1 MNLQSRSCSASA
13 RREDNAWR
21 RTVLRWL
28 KFNAVGAL
36 GIGVQLAGLL
46 TLKSG
51 FHLTYLPATALAVEV
66 TVLHNFL
73 WHERYTW
80 ADRVQTSVRKSLP
93 RLLRFNLT
101 TGVVS
106 IAGNLAL
113 MKLMVDLGHMNYLV
127 ANGVAIALCSLAN
140 FLVSEVWVFAQSQQQ
155 RARVPAPHKRFRP
168 GSMQSSAQPS
178 RNSCLPAAFCSLPRR
193 ARAETPGRSPE

>member
-1 MNLQSRSCSASA
+1 VRAGITKRGSGPQ
-13 RREDNAWR
+13 
-21 RTVLRWL
+21 TTLRWL

-36 GIGVQLAGLL
+36 GIGVQLAVLL

-51 FHLTYLPATALAVEV
+51 FHFTYLPATALAVEV

-80 ADRVQTSVRKSLP
+80 ADRVQTSWRKSLP

-101 TGVVS
+101 TGGVS

-113 MKLMVDLGHMNYLV
+113 MTLMVDFLHMNYLV
-127 ANGVAIALCSLAN
+127 ANGTAIALCSLAN
-140 FLVSEVWVFAQSQQQ
+140 FLVSEVWVFAESQTP
-155 RARVPAPHKRFRP
+155 RARVPAPHRLF
-168 GSMQSSAQPS
+168 
-178 RNSCLPAAFCSLPRR
+178 
-193 ARAETPGRSPE
+193 